1 MDVAYPKLS
10 DISITG
16 EQLIVRAT
24 GKQGDVALGDAGGF
38 LGHGKAV
45 TIAHA
50 NITDVKEV
58 IGAYHAGGY
67 VGILRS
73 GSVAEASD
81 AIGELLN
88 SILGKLYMSF

>member
-45 TIAHA
+45 TIAQ
-50 NITDVKEV
+50 DVYKRQV
-58 IGAYHAGGY
+58 YNR
-67 VGILRS
+67 LS
-73 GSVAEASD
+73 S
-81 AIGELLN
+81 
-88 SILGKLYMSF
+88 